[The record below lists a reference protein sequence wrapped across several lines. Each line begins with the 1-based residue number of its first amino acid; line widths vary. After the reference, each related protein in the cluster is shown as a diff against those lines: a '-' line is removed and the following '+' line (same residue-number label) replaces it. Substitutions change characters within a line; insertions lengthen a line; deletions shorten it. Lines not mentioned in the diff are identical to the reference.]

1 MTMSQASAR
10 VLVVDDE
17 RHIRELLEIGLGDE
31 GYDVKSAPDGQVGL
45 QVAREWN
52 PDAIVLDVMLPK
64 IDGIALLPMF
74 RKLTEA
80 PIIMLSAKGDVADK
94 VSGLSS
100 GADDYV
106 AKPFEMTELVARLE
120 TALRRPKLAAP
131 QVLRYSDLEV
141 NLETRVVRRGA
152 KQIAL
157 SAREY
162 DLLVAL
168 LRSPQ
173 RVFSRDQLLDQVW
186 GTARYVGPGA
196 VETYISYLRA
206 KIDHGFSRRLIHTHR
221 GAGYS
226 LREG

>member
-1 MTMSQASAR
+1 MSQASAR

-120 TALRRPKLAAP
+120 TALRRPK
-131 QVLRYSDLEV
+131 
-141 NLETRVVRRGA
+141 
-152 KQIAL
+152 
-157 SAREY
+157 
-162 DLLVAL
+162 
-168 LRSPQ
+168 
-173 RVFSRDQLLDQVW
+173 
-186 GTARYVGPGA
+186 
-196 VETYISYLRA
+196 
-206 KIDHGFSRRLIHTHR
+206 
-221 GAGYS
+221 
-226 LREG
+226 